1 MARARIE
8 ADPGPGDDAYS
19 HHVVPGVAGGDRRL
33 RVRDTPAFTMLNS
46 AVLFAAAASVLAG
59 GVSWLLTFTPWT
71 QFMSSGYFQP
81 FFLLTF
87 PLFGWSVFV
96 RSARRPQRGRR
107 QVTGLLNEFPR
118 RWRTALGMIVTAVF
132 VTSLAAMVSLPG
144 QPEYEPSSRRYVY
157 DNHGVLIPA
166 TRAAYVHAVAVQNRL
181 FLGAALAFTSFAVAI
196 TWQERNRRRRD
207 LVAPEGWLRP
217 MRPHPKIPLL
227 AAALAL
233 AAAVALAGSI
243 ASGTLIY
250 DRLGAYNADGIY
262 LRAGHPV
269 RVLLGPD
276 HYVVYVGCTEET
288 ICAQLPLSG
297 LSVRTASG
305 GILATSPDPSS
316 DHLDQAVGEVS
327 FTVPVKEV
335 VSLDLSAH
343 LGQPAFVIRSEG
355 EEAHALIGWIILA
368 GLSLL
373 VLLAAL
379 VCLGILLARRLGSRG
394 AGGLPD
400 SS

>member
-1 MARARIE
+1 
-8 ADPGPGDDAYS
+8 
-19 HHVVPGVAGGDRRL
+19 L
-33 RVRDTPAFTMLNS
+33 RMRDTPAFTMLNS
-46 AVLFAAAASVLAG
+46 AVFFTATASASVG

-81 FFLLTF
+81 FFLLMF

-96 RSARRPQRGRR
+96 ESVRRPGRDRR
-107 QVTGLLNEFPR
+107 QATDLLNEFPR
-118 RWRTALGMIVTAVF
+118 RWRAAVGMIVTAVF
-132 VTSLAAMVSLPG
+132 VTSLAAMLSLPG

-157 DNHGVLIPA
+157 NDHGVLIPA
-166 TRAAYVHAVAVQNRL
+166 TRAAYLHAVAVQNRL
-181 FLGAALAFTSFAVAI
+181 FLGAALVFTSVAAAV
-196 TWQERNRRRRD
+196 TWQERNRRRD
-207 LVAPEGWLRP
+207 LVTPESWQLPVRP
-217 MRPHPKIPLL
+217 RPKIPLS
-227 AAALAL
+227 AVALAV

-243 ASGTLIY
+243 ASGALIY
-250 DRLGAYNADGIY
+250 DRLGAYNADVIY

-343 LGQPAFVIRSEG
+343 LGQPAFVVPSEG

-379 VCLGILLARRLGSRG
+379 VSLGVLLAWRLGFGGALVPGGRLNAEAGVGRASGAAGRRRSWSQERSNSATRRG
-394 AGGLPD
+394 
-400 SS
+400 

>member
-1 MARARIE
+1 
-8 ADPGPGDDAYS
+8 
-19 HHVVPGVAGGDRRL
+19 
-33 RVRDTPAFTMLNS
+33 MLNS
-46 AVLFAAAASVLAG
+46 AVFFTATALASVG

-81 FFLLTF
+81 FFLLMF
-87 PLFGWSVFV
+87 PLLGWSVFV
-96 RSARRPQRGRR
+96 RSVRRPGRDR
-107 QVTGLLNEFPR
+107 RHATDLLNEFPR
-118 RWRTALGMIVTAVF
+118 RWRAAVGMIVTAVF
-132 VTSLAAMVSLPG
+132 VTSLAAMLSLPG

-157 DNHGVLIPA
+157 NDHGVLIPA
-166 TRAAYVHAVAVQNRL
+166 TRAAYLHAVAVQNRL
-181 FLGAALAFTSFAVAI
+181 FLGAALVFTTVAAAV
-196 TWQERNRRRRD
+196 TWQERNRRRD
-207 LVAPEGWLRP
+207 LVTPTSWQRP
-217 MRPHPKIPLL
+217 VRPRPKIPLSAVQL
-227 AAALAL
+227 AV

-243 ASGTLIY
+243 ASGALIY
-250 DRLGAYNADGIY
+250 DRLGAYSADVIY

-276 HYVVYVGCTEET
+276 HYVVYAGCTAET
-288 ICAQLPLSG
+288 ICSHLPLSG

-316 DHLDQAVGEVS
+316 EHLDQAVGEVS

-343 LGQPAFVIRSEG
+343 LGQPAFVVRSEG

-379 VCLGILLARRLGSRG
+379 VSLGVLLAWRLGFGG
-394 AGGLPD
+394 APVPGGRPNA
-400 SS
+400 

>member
-1 MARARIE
+1 
-8 ADPGPGDDAYS
+8 
-19 HHVVPGVAGGDRRL
+19 
-33 RVRDTPAFTMLNS
+33 MLNS
-46 AVLFAAAASVLAG
+46 AVFFVAAASALVG
-59 GVSWLLTFTPWT
+59 GLSWLLTFTPWT

-81 FFLLTF
+81 FFLLIF

-96 RSARRPQRGRR
+96 RSVRHPARDRR
-107 QVTGLLNEFPR
+107 QATGLLNEFPR
-118 RWRTALGMIVTAVF
+118 RWRVALLMIVTAVF

-166 TRAAYVHAVAVQNRL
+166 IRAAYLHAVAVQNRL
-181 FLGAALAFTSFAVAI
+181 FLGAALVFTSVAAAV
-196 TWQERNRRRRD
+196 TWRERNRRRD
-207 LVAPEGWLRP
+207 LVTPEGWQRP
-217 MRPHPKIPLL
+217 VRPRPKIPLP
-227 AAALAL
+227 AAALAVV
-233 AAAVALAGSI
+233 AAVALAGSI
-243 ASGTLIY
+243 ASGALIF

-262 LRAGHPV
+262 LHAGHPV
-269 RVLLGPD
+269 RVLLGPG
-276 HYVVYVGCTEET
+276 HYVVNVGCTEET

-327 FTVPVKEV
+327 FTVPVKEAV
-335 VSLDLSAH
+335 NLYLSAH

-373 VLLAAL
+373 VLLASL
-379 VCLGILLARRLGSRG
+379 VSLGVLLARRLRFGG
-394 AGGLPD
+394 APVPGGRP
-400 SS
+400 